1 MSFTTSFK
9 FNSLVRFTDTD
20 KYGHVNNSVYF
31 KYFEETRTQWLFGF
45 PDLVKWGED
54 NHIQFVI
61 AEQSC
66 KYILPLLHPNKIE
79 TTQSIK
85 KFGAASIGFSYELRI
100 ASTEQILTTSNTRL
114 AFFNAKTNKLQ
125 KIPTELRQK
134 LLND

>member
-1 MSFTTSFK
+1 MFTTPFK
-9 FNSLVRFTDTD
+9 FNSIVRFTDTD

-31 KYFEETRTQWLFGF
+31 TYFEEARTQWLFGF

-54 NHIQFVI
+54 NSIQFVI

-66 KYILPLLHPNKIE
+66 KYILPLLHPNNIE

-85 KFGAASIGFSYELRI
+85 KFGAASREFSYELRI
-100 ASTEQILTTSNTRL
+100 AGTDQILTSGNTKL
-114 AFFNAKTNKLQ
+114 AFFNTQTNRLQ